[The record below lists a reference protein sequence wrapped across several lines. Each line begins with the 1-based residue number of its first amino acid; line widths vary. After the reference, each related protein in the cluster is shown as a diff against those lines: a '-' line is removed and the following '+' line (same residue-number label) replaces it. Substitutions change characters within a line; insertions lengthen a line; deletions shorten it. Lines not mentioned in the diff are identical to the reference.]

1 MARTAF
7 WETEVLRKER
17 IETVQ
22 INMGNRC
29 NQTCTHCHIGASPS
43 GNENMNAVVAEK
55 ILAKLLTLDIENIE
69 FTGGTP
75 EMNPNLETF
84 IVLLSRQGKNVT
96 VRTSLTVLALPE
108 YSQYLDLYKQH
119 GVRLIA
125 SLPSAFEDQTDAQRG
140 TGVFRTS
147 IDVLKRLNA
156 LGYGTDGLRLDLVY
170 NAAGDYLPPEQ
181 RSLEQEYKQLLKD
194 RHGVSFNNLLTIVN
208 TPIKRFR
215 QYLISRGRLTGYMKE
230 LMDNFNP
237 DTLERVMCRRLI
249 SVDYQGNVFDC
260 DFNLALGIRIKNY
273 EEKKFWD
280 IDFSDFTPEITCDEH
295 CYACTVNRGSS
306 CHGALMKEENCFD
319 VHPVREQGSLKITNG
334 GLLPPSMENN
344 VFRRQESAPFSNG
357 VKENVQHYYGEVV
370 KSTADLKT
378 TACCTPDSMPDHV
391 RAVLPFIAD
400 EITERYYGCGS
411 PIPVALKGL
420 TVLDLGCGT
429 GRDSYIMSKLVG
441 EKGFVYGIDMT
452 EKQIRVAE
460 KYLDRQTKRFGY
472 GQPNCR
478 FIFDTIENFAD
489 HVPPG
494 SLDIVISNCVINLV
508 EDKERVLRQVFAA
521 LKPGG
526 EFYFSDIYADRRV
539 PEQVRKDPVLYGECL
554 GGALYEKD
562 FEGMAKRAGFAD
574 PRVVSKR
581 SIGISN
587 EEIRERI
594 GNIRFSSV
602 TYRLWQ
608 IEGLED
614 ACEDYGHVAVY
625 LGSIAES
632 PHAFEL
638 DGAHLFEK
646 GRPERVCGNTA
657 LMLSQTRLKDHFE
670 LIGTFD
676 RHFGPFKDCGT
687 AASAG
692 RTGPTG
698 GGPCC

>member
-1 MARTAF
+1 MDRTAF

-29 NQTCTHCHIGASPS
+29 NQTCAHCHIGASPR
-43 GNENMNAVVAEK
+43 GDKNMDAGTAGK
-55 ILAKLLTLDIENIE
+55 ILDKLLSMDIGDVE

-75 EMNPNLETF
+75 EMNPNLAMF
-84 IVLLSRQGKNVT
+84 IEKLAGRGKRIT
-96 VRTSLTVLALPE
+96 VRTSLTVLDLPE
-108 YSQYLDLYKQH
+108 YSPFTDLYRKH
-119 GVRLIA
+119 RVRLIA
-125 SLPSAFEDQTDAQRG
+125 SLPGAFEDQTDAQRG
-140 TGVFRTS
+140 TGVFQAS
-147 IDVLKRLNA
+147 MEVLRKLNGI
-156 LGYGTDGLRLDLVY
+156 GYGKDGLTLDLVY

-181 RSLEQEYKQLLKD
+181 SKLEQEYKQLLKD
-194 RHGVSFNNLLTIVN
+194 RHNVSFNNLLTIVN

-215 QYLISRGRLTGYMKE
+215 QYLISRGRLSGYLEE
-230 LMDNFNP
+230 LKDNFNP

-273 EEKKFWD
+273 EDKKFWD
-280 IDFSDFTPEITCDEH
+280 IDFSDFAPEITCDEH

-306 CHGALMKEENCFD
+306 CQGALMKEESGFD
-319 VHPVREQGSLKITNG
+319 VKKNVRQYYAD
-334 GLLPPSMENN
+334 
-344 VFRRQESAPFSNG
+344 V
-357 VKENVQHYYGEVV
+357 VQ
-370 KSTADLKT
+370 STADLKT

-411 PIPVALKGL
+411 PIPAALRGL

-460 KYLDRQTKRFGY
+460 KYLDLQTKRFGY
-472 GQPNCR
+472 GRPNCR
-478 FIFDTIENFAD
+478 FIFDTIENFRD

-508 EDKERVLRQVFAA
+508 EDKERVLRQVFGA

-539 PEQVRKDPVLYGECL
+539 PAQVRKDPVLYGECL

-562 FEGMAKRAGFAD
+562 FEGMAKRAGFLD
-574 PRVVSKR
+574 PRVVSRR

-602 TYRLWQ
+602 TYRLWK

-614 ACEDYGHVAVY
+614 ACEDYGHSAVY
-625 LGSIAES
+625 RGGVPEA
-632 PHAFEL
+632 PFRFEL
-638 DGAHLFEK
+638 DAAHVFEK
-646 GRPERVCGNTA
+646 NRPERVCGNTA
-657 LMLSQTRLKDHFE
+657 LMLSRTRLMPYFE
-670 LIGTFD
+670 IFGSFD
-676 RHFGPFKDCGT
+676 EHFGAFRGCGT
-687 AASAG
+687 TPLPVDAAAPNGS
-692 RTGPTG
+692 
-698 GGPCC
+698 CC